1 MALSNCWELA
11 RSWIGTS
18 SEINWAD
25 LMAPSELHAL
35 RASPALRQ
43 GLQHVHR
50 MSATGPKNNTSE
62 DIVVVVVVVAAAAAA
77 AVVVV
82 VVKPSEHAWK
92 QTSFGLFVAR
102 AERSTFAETANF
114 NLPLST
120 LKSTMANL
128 MSRTEHNA
136 PKSRVQRRAAR
147 KCEETKLGS
156 AFT

>member
-1 MALSNCWELA
+1 MGISEVMALSNCWELA

-18 SEINWAD
+18 SEINWAN

-62 DIVVVVVVVAAAAAA
+62 DIVVVVVVAA
-77 AVVVV
+77 VVV

>member
-1 MALSNCWELA
+1 MGISEVMALSNCWELA

-25 LMAPSELHAL
+25 LMAPSEPHAL

-62 DIVVVVVVVAAAAAA
+62 DIVVVVVVAA
-77 AVVVV
+77 VV

-102 AERSTFAETANF
+102 AEQSTFAETANF

>member
-62 DIVVVVVVVAAAAAA
+62 DIVVVVVVAA
-77 AVVVV
+77 VVV